1 MCMQD
6 SSYKLVGLI
15 GGGAYVFVGIGSFVL
30 GWLQTYATLSQ
41 PNKFGPANSS
51 DTEYYLFG
59 AIVLCFLIGMIAYRM
74 IAMRKGFH
82 PSWIWYTILASGL
95 AMIFAGIVTG
105 RVVLILFGVS
115 NLLHVFGTREVY
127 FRK

>member
-1 MCMQD
+1 MQD
-6 SSYKLVGLI
+6 NVYKLVGLI
-15 GGGAYVFVGIGSFVL
+15 GGGAYAFVGTGSIIL
-30 GWLQTYATLSQ
+30 GCLQTYATLSQ
-41 PNKFGPANSS
+41 PNKFGTAGSANA
-51 DTEYYLFG
+51 DYYLFG

-82 PSWIWYTILASGL
+82 PTWIWYTILASGL
-95 AMIFAGIVTG
+95 AMIFAGILTG